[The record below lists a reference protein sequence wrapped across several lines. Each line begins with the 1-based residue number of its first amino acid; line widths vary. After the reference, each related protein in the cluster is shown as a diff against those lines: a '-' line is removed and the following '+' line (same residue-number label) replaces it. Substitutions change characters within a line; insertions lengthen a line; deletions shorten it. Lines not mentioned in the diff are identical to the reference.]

1 MDQDNTADKAEVS
14 KPKRSDD
21 DGTASAV
28 AHRQAERAVR
38 RRSRKKKVDAL
49 ASTVSC
55 DPPCGLFAERLLDIP
70 DGEQRR
76 RESGVFPGPESARQ
90 RWKVLRHAKIA
101 QLDVLAGREPTKV
114 WSPMDIEGP
123 DLPLRDRRGR
133 QCGTLRRLF
142 LAMRTQGLE
151 PHSYGQERDAEVV
164 RWVRCRLGLGENP
177 ESPPVPAPEMSGS
190 YGDESQAG
198 PEPRLGVNHIP
209 LFHERGDEYGDWDEI
224 LSDIQRVGAG
234 SIRHLSRGDL
244 TWAALFR
251 GTSRVREDPEVPE
264 PTGIYNKLTESKSHL
279 GDYARLQLR
288 FGQVVW
294 MCAAAGVQIVP
305 TLFTLSESTRYLD
318 EVLVDDSFAHR
329 ILTSDATTLEV
340 LAWQKK
346 AILLSS
352 ATPGWSDFYH
362 DFASDFSD
370 TIATG
375 TSAEKAYQ
383 KYALNVCWENQ
394 GSFYM
399 QEAARRKAL
408 AVTAYATAVGEYL
421 ATLAASF
428 RMVGWCLEE
437 TIPWLE
443 CGNELE
449 ACWHADEYGLYM
461 ALLAGPIRHAWNDAR
476 FRASEVASWVGAD
489 EDFDTKLQWLEDA
502 IVDGLEPE
510 VDRWREVQQD
520 CALIHVPCRHPLW
533 INSCELAGFYWPP
546 FPATGQD
553 WLSTN
558 PANFVHQLGFHW
570 YHQDENAGAGYQ
582 GEGQLQSDAKAMQEL
597 ISDLEDQRG
606 YSLTWSVSEVGFQAI
621 NNPDGMNDDP
631 REHPAQPYYREATS
645 PEFQAGELLRRLLLL
660 HAMDNGPQVVCWH
673 NFMSL
678 VKSTDAPKSWN
689 LFTAHGLRNDVHDDA
704 SFERDVDAWR
714 RPSWFSFRRLVWLI
728 GQATSAE
735 VLNNKDDVTV
745 VRLESDSGFLWPL
758 DPDFGDTGAIGPAA
772 SNGLYRPRRYAY
784 LAWMDQS
791 PRSSKRWY
799 LNLWDAAASGYRLL
813 STVPRVTPSTATPA
827 VTDENGFASGESMDW
842 HWSGWD
848 WPLIKTKASGT
859 GQQIDVQLKPLDDS
873 EGRPGPTCL
882 LTDAILLS
890 EKDEFITMTELTN
903 WKLEQQ
909 MEWAE
914 SVRDQSEIA
923 VDEAG
928 RILGEMRA
936 LLEETMNLPWDPT
949 VESTRFLDQ
958 ASWLRDIHATVREL
972 VSVSE
977 SLQNL
982 AREDVGRTV
991 R

>member
-1 MDQDNTADKAEVS
+1 MDQDNTADKAEES

-21 DGTASAV
+21 NGTASAI
-28 AHRQAERAVR
+28 AHLQAERAVR
-38 RRSRKKKVDAL
+38 RRSRKRKVDAL

-55 DPPCGLFAERLLDIP
+55 EPPRGLFAERLLDIP
-70 DGEQRR
+70 DGKQRR
-76 RESGVFPGPESARQ
+76 KESGVFPGPESARQ

-101 QLDVLAGREPTKV
+101 QLDVLAGREPTKG

-123 DLPLRDRRGR
+123 DLPLRDRHGR
-133 QCGTLRRLF
+133 QRGTLRRLF

-151 PHSYGQERDAEVV
+151 PHPYGQERDAEVV

-177 ESPPVPAPEMSGS
+177 ESPPVPAPEIPAS
-190 YGDESQAG
+190 YSDESRTG
-198 PEPRLGVNHIP
+198 PEPRLGVNHLP
-209 LFHERGDEYGDWDEI
+209 MFHERGDEYGGWDEI
-224 LSDIQRVGAG
+224 LSDIHRTGAG
-234 SIRHLSRGDL
+234 SIRHIARGDL
-244 TWAALFR
+244 TWAALF
-251 GTSRVREDPEVPE
+251 GDIKHGDTTVPE
-264 PTGIYNKLTESKSHL
+264 PTEIYDWLTQSKSNL

-305 TLFTLSESTRYLD
+305 TLFTLSESTRYLND
-318 EVLVDDSFAHR
+318 IRLTDDHVYD
-329 ILTSDATTLEV
+329 ILNGVAAS
-340 LAWQKK
+340 LAKQKTVV
-346 AILLSS
+346 LLSS
-352 ATPGWSDFYH
+352 AMEGWSEFYW
-362 DFASDFSD
+362 DFASEFSGS
-370 TIATG
+370 ISTG
-375 TSAEKAYQ
+375 TSNEVTYQ
-383 KYALNVCWENQ
+383 QYVLNVCSENQ

-408 AVTAYATAVGEYL
+408 AVAAYATAVGEYL
-421 ATLAASF
+421 ATLATSF
-428 RMVGWCLEE
+428 QMAGLSLED

-443 CGNELE
+443 CGNEME
-449 ACWHADEYGLYM
+449 ACWHAEEYGLFM
-461 ALLAGPIRHAWNDAR
+461 ALLAGPVRHAWSDAR
-476 FRASEVASWVGAD
+476 FRASELASWVGAD
-489 EDFDTKLQWLEDA
+489 EGFDTKLQWLEDA

-510 VDRWREVQQD
+510 VDRWREVQED
-520 CALIHVPCRHPLW
+520 CALFHLPCRHPSW
-533 INSCELAGFYWPP
+533 INSCDLAGFYWPP
-546 FPATGQD
+546 FPSTGQD

-558 PANFVHQLGFHW
+558 PANLVHQLGFHW

-582 GEGQLQSDAKAMQEL
+582 GEGQLYSDAKAMQEL
-597 ISDLEDQRG
+597 VSDLSGQRG
-606 YSLTWSVSEVGFQAI
+606 YTLTWSVSEVGFQAI
-621 NNPDGMNDDP
+621 NNPDGMIDDP
-631 REHPAQPYYREATS
+631 RERPAQPYYREATS

-678 VKSTDAPKSWN
+678 VKSTADPQKWN

-714 RPSWFSFRRLVWLI
+714 RPSWFSFRRLVWLL

-735 VLNNKDDVTV
+735 VLHNKDDVTV

-758 DPDFGDTGAIGPAA
+758 DPDFGDTGTIDPAA
-772 SNGLYRPRRYAY
+772 SSELYQPRRYAY

-799 LNLWDAAASGYRLL
+799 LNLWDAATSGYRLL
-813 STVPRVTPSTATPA
+813 SIVPKVTPSTATPA
-827 VTDENGFASGESMDW
+827 VTDENGFASGESVDW

-848 WPLIKTKASGT
+848 WPLIKTEASGT

-873 EGRPGPTCL
+873 EGRPSPICL

-890 EKDEFITMTELTN
+890 EKDGFVTMTELTN
-903 WKLEQQ
+903 WKVEQQ

-914 SVRDQSEIA
+914 SVRDQTEIA

-928 RILGEMRA
+928 RILAEMRA
-936 LLEETMNLPWDPT
+936 LLEDIGNLPWDPT

-958 ASWLRDIHATVREL
+958 AGWLRDVHATAREL
-972 VSVSE
+972 VGVSE
-977 SLQNL
+977 SLNDL
-982 AREDVGRTV
+982 AREDVGRLV